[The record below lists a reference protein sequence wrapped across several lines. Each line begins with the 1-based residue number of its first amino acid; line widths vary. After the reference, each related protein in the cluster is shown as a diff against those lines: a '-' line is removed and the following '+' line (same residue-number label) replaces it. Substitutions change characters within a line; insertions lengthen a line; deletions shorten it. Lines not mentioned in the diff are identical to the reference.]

1 MAGHVLV
8 GADGSES
15 SLEAVAVAA
24 REARQRG
31 LGLRIVHAFI
41 WPKMRAAGLAAA
53 AEALR
58 GQADTL
64 LAAAVEHARA
74 AEPDL
79 GDVEGEVATGEP
91 LTVLA
96 VRSADADLVVVGS
109 RGLGAFTGLMI
120 GSVAVYLAA
129 HAECPVLVVRGRPDA
144 DGLVAVAVDSS
155 GDARA
160 AVDAAFGEAERRGT
174 GLLALHVWNTWSAE
188 GPDHRPGA
196 LAPLVSN
203 ISELRKQAGQTL
215 TDALAPGLIAH
226 PHISV
231 ERRLLEGRVRP
242 TLIEAS
248 KEARMIVTGA
258 RGRGGF
264 KGLIMGSVSQ
274 ALLLHAHCPV
284 LVVRGG
290 AEHHA

>member
-15 SLEAVAVAA
+15 SLEAVSVAA
-24 REARQRG
+24 REARERG

-41 WPKMRAAGLAAA
+41 WPHMRAAGLAAA

-58 GQADTL
+58 GQAGSVVT
-64 LAAAVEHARA
+64 AAVEHARA

-79 GDVEGEVATGEP
+79 GDIEGEVVTGEA
-91 LTVLA
+91 LTVLTA
-96 VRSADADLVVVGS
+96 RSKEAALVVVGS
-109 RGLGAFTGLMI
+109 RGLGAFTGLLI

-129 HAECPVLVVRGRPDA
+129 HAECPVLVVRGRAEP

-155 GDARA
+155 GDAQA

-188 GPDHRPGA
+188 GPGHHGA
-196 LAPLVSN
+196 LSPLVSN

-215 TDALAPGLIAH
+215 TDALAPGLAAH

-242 TLIEAS
+242 VLIEAS
-248 KEARMIVTGA
+248 KEARMIVVGA

-274 ALLLHAHCPV
+274 ALLLHADCPV

-290 AEHHA
+290 AEHHE